1 MSNARFFGVATIN
14 HDQRNVLVLTPY
26 IQTAKNSPV
35 KDIDFNH
42 SLIVDIDS
50 LNNDVG
56 EQLTKMA
63 NNYHA
68 GEFKTLMEYFEGKS
82 LRNSD
87 RVLAWLMNNKQIQ
100 KVPSDL
106 IIMRGSKYTF
116 KEINDII
123 KADMEKKQP
132 ARDVDDARREQA
144 RQYNE
149 ELKESKDYPDFN
161 NPSDRGE
168 IPPLPE
174 FDETIEHVTKVPE
187 EYSQYPEPV
196 PLTTQPISSDEVKRI
211 HEALVEQYKQ
221 SDDKLQSA
229 LDVVSQLK
237 DTLSD
242 SAIQTLSE
250 ELKHKASSV
259 DAKDVLVEALAQH
272 YKHVDVEYIKKNL
285 DAAERRKSKD

>member
-1 MSNARFFGVATIN
+1 MSNARFFGVAKIN
-14 HDQRNVLVLTPY
+14 NDQRNVLVLTPY
-26 IQTAKNSPV
+26 IQTSKNSPV
-35 KDIDFNH
+35 KDIDFDH
-42 SLIVDIDS
+42 SLVVDIDS

-56 EQLTKMA
+56 EQLSKMA

-68 GEFKTLMEYFEGKS
+68 GEFKTLMEYFDGKS

-106 IIMRGSKYTF
+106 IIMRGSNYTF

-123 KADMEKKQP
+123 KADMENKQP

-149 ELKESKDYPDFN
+149 ELKEKKDYPDFN
-161 NPSDRGE
+161 NPSERGE
-168 IPPLPE
+168 VPPAPVLPP
-174 FDETIEHVTKVPE
+174 ET
-187 EYSQYPEPV
+187 YMEPSTEV
-196 PLTTQPISSDEVKRI
+196 APQETEVVGVDEVKRI
-211 HEALVEQYKQ
+211 HASLVEHYQH

-229 LDVVSQLK
+229 LHVVTQLK

-242 SAIQTLSE
+242 STIQSLSD
-250 ELKHKASSV
+250 ELKRKSTSV
-259 DAKDVLVEALAQH
+259 DAKDVLMEALAQH

-285 DAAERRKSKD
+285 DAAERRKSKE